1 MKCLIQAILTS
12 AIIVFS
18 LGCAS
23 KMPQPPRIDRPLVG
37 YPAQNLNLMK
47 DRRTVWSVHKI
58 GKDEYFHQP
67 NDWTCN
73 ASSYIMIYRALTGKG
88 LSLSEVAARMGAA
101 PGKGAAN
108 DRVVEVM
115 NALGDKYEVL
125 TGYSSANPKG
135 QELPSEVRAA
145 EKACEMKTLK
155 RLLREGYLVMINFRE
170 PVGGGG
176 HYGVLQGIN
185 AEALEIADPYY
196 GLRSVVSWKR
206 FDFRTGY
213 SDPVLHGWY
222 VAIRPRDALKHDKL

>member
-1 MKCLIQAILTS
+1 
-12 AIIVFS
+12 
-18 LGCAS
+18 
-23 KMPQPPRIDRPLVG
+23 MPQPPRIDRPLVG

-73 ASSYIMIYRALTGKG
+73 ASSYIMIYRALTGKD

-170 PVGGGG
+170 PVDGGG